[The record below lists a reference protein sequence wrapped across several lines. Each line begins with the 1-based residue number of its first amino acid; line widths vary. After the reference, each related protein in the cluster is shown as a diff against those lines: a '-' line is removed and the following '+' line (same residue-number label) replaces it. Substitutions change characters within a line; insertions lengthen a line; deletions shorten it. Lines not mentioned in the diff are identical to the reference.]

1 MTNSHLSHLTVKG
14 LLVLL
19 TGLPLASHAGEPL
32 IVVEDR
38 GGTSALPY
46 YEAIALQPRAAK
58 GDGAAPAP
66 IPVPKIPVT
75 PADEAAM
82 LPVRSAKLTPGTV
95 ARRVI
100 EAPGLRPF
108 VVIGDDEVSQAW
120 LRHHAVGLRER
131 GAVGLVVNVAT
142 AQALARLRAL
152 VPGVPLAPVS
162 GDDLAERLGLR
173 HYPVLITATG
183 IEQ

>member
-1 MTNSHLSHLTVKG
+1 MMQSHLAHLTVKG
-14 LLVLL
+14 LFVLL
-19 TGLPLASHAGEPL
+19 ASLPLASRAGDPL
-32 IVVEDR
+32 IVVDDH

-46 YEAIALQPRAAK
+46 YEPLNLQPRANP
-58 GDGAAPAP
+58 PATP
-66 IPVPKIPVT
+66 LIPTPRIPST

-100 EAPGLRPF
+100 DAPGLRPF
-108 VVIGDDEVSQAW
+108 VLIGEDKASQSW
-120 LRHHAVGLRER
+120 LLRHATALRER
-131 GAVGLVVNVAT
+131 GAVGLVVNVET
-142 AQALARLRAL
+142 MKGLVRLRAL
-152 VPGVPLAPVS
+152 VPGVPLAPVA

-173 HYPVLITATG
+173 HYPVLVTATG